1 MLLSVVFY
9 VADECIVGLDRV
21 PITESVVWIVI
32 VLANAYQA

>member
-1 MLLSVVFY
+1 MLLSFIFY
-9 VADECIVGLDRV
+9 VADECIVGLVRI